1 MGGSALKL
9 ASWKREHLTSM
20 IGLAVLLIHI
30 VSVLGSDEF
39 NFPVK
44 PNTDFLI
51 LQPFS
56 QKPLSLSLGN
66 TSVPEGTVS
75 QPCTTGTSCWQALSD
90 RQFAIILVG
99 SASGPGIIYAS
110 PLDKDKSFSAI
121 IIKNTNEDS
130 TDLLLPNDV
139 GSIVKLELNDTAGTL
154 ILLLYAE
161 EVGNTTA
168 DGNIRYIDEHGGS
181 DDRHVLVIPYL
192 AKELEGQVTI
202 LLTGHVGNSVLEY
215 VLHFS
220 EGKSATIRIDPMEGP
235 PVNKLFLVP
244 FSGSPPNSPELK

>member
-1 MGGSALKL
+1 MLD
-9 ASWKREHLTSM
+9 
-20 IGLAVLLIHI
+20 LAVLLIHTA
-30 VSVLGSDEF
+30 SVLSSDEF
-39 NFPVK
+39 NFPTK
-44 PNTDFLI
+44 PNTDFLV

-75 QPCTTGTSCWQALSD
+75 QPCTNGTSCWQALSD

-99 SASGPGIIYAS
+99 SASGTGILYAS
-110 PLDKDKSFSAI
+110 PLDRDKASSAV
-121 IIKNTNEDS
+121 IIKNTDDDS
-130 TDLLLPNDV
+130 TDLPLPNDV
-139 GSIVKLELNDTAGTL
+139 GSIVKLELNDTAGTV

-181 DDRHVLVIPYL
+181 ADRHVLVIPYL
-192 AKELEGQVTI
+192 AKELEGKVTV
-202 LLTGHVGNSVLEY
+202 LLTGHVENSVLEY

-220 EGKSATIRIDPMEGP
+220 EGKSATVRIDPMEGP

-244 FSGSPPNSPELK
+244 FSGECAVKL